1 MTNSADEKKKVFKG
15 IGTAWI
21 LTSIF
26 IGSGIWLSKRHD
38 WFTDYSGAQVLALT
52 LLPVALSLAIGIG
65 WAARTRHFKQN
76 IDGSAPETGTSL
88 DITLRYI
95 QNTLEQA
102 VLFAFASF
110 CVSVSSPDLA
120 KIALPVIGL
129 WFFLARMMFWY
140 GYTRTPLARAA
151 GFASTFHT
159 TLAMLTLASIEL
171 LV

>member
-1 MTNSADEKKKVFKG
+1 MTNSTEEKKKVFKG
-15 IGTAWI
+15 IGTAWV

-38 WFTDYSGAQVLALT
+38 WFADYSGAQVLALA

-76 IDGSAPETGTSL
+76 INGSAPKTGTSL

-110 CVSVSSPDLA
+110 CLLVSSPDLA
-120 KIALPVIGL
+120 KTVLPVLGL
-129 WFFLARMMFWY
+129 WFFIARMMFWH
-140 GYTRTPLARAA
+140 GYRRAPLARAV
-151 GFASTFHT
+151 GFASTFHP
-159 TLAMLTLASIEL
+159 TLVILIYSAIMLFP
-171 LV
+171 